1 MSNKRLQNQAR
12 DIITQIVAD
21 NASSLVAEGIR
32 KLAKQEK
39 NAVAS
44 SVLTIVAQFAED
56 EGPQAVHLLADEI
69 GALIDGDPLAPMR
82 IKADSRYETARLL
95 SDLVDTLQDAEV
107 AQRRRARRMFDA
119 LGIVLG
125 DIGKVLSRAIVA
137 AL

>member
-1 MSNKRLQNQAR
+1 MSNKRFQNQAR